1 MIELDVLLR
10 GEGLEGFRV
19 RGHAGYAEAGRDIV
33 CAAVSVLVYNFINS
47 AERFADTPLE
57 VRDRGDELLCRFP
70 PALNSRAKLL
80 FDSMLFGIEQVA
92 EQYPDHVRI
101 RHVRAR

>member
-1 MIELDVLLR
+1 MIELEVLLR
-10 GEGLEGFRV
+10 HEGVLGFRV
-19 RGHAGYAEAGRDIV
+19 RGHAGYADPGNDIV

-57 VRDRGDELLCRFP
+57 VRDRGDELSCRFP
-70 PALNSRAKLL
+70 PSLNPRAKLL
-80 FDSMLFGIEQVA
+80 FDSMVFGIEQVA

>member
-1 MIELDVLLR
+1 MIEFEVLLS
-10 GEGLEGFRV
+10 GNELEGFRV

-47 AERFADTPLE
+47 AERFADTQLT
-57 VRDRGDELLCRFP
+57 VRDGGDELACRFP
-70 PALNSRAKLL
+70 GLLNSRAKLL

-92 EQYPDHVRI
+92 EQYPEHVRI
-101 RHVRAR
+101 LHGSAR